1 MSALPAKAFRIVEKK
16 PAKITL
22 GVILALSLIAA
33 ITVPLYLIY
42 TSRDQAS
49 AYLDGF
55 DPGNIMSDFVMS
67 NKNTM
72 TESQI
77 NDFLHSKNPCN
88 RAYDDEVKYYERQG
102 YQYSVKDGRVLC
114 MADDTFNGESAAHI
128 IWQAAQDYS
137 INPQALI
144 ALLEKEQS
152 LVTDTWP
159 NNRQYAKATGFACPD
174 TGGCDAKDAGFKN
187 QVRKAAALF
196 REVLDGGWSN
206 YPAYTT
212 QFIYYN
218 PNAGCGGSNIYIQN
232 RATSALYR
240 YTPYQPNS
248 AALAA
253 STGTGDSCSSYG
265 NRNFYNLF
273 TEWFGSTQSYE
284 VRGGIL
290 EGYNDAGG
298 YTAFGSPTM
307 NENCTLKDGWCY
319 QVFERGTVYWSP
331 QSGAHNIHGGIRD
344 KWASIGYEW
353 GKLGFPI
360 SNEMG
365 GLKNDGVYQEFENGV
380 IYYTDTTGAH
390 TNNGGIRDEYAK
402 NGYENSVFGY
412 PIGDEVCGLKDGG
425 CYQSFQEGRIYW
437 TPNIGGSNIYGGIE
451 DKWESLGLEWGVLG
465 YPTSNEICARK
476 GCYRRFENGAIYWNN
491 STKTAYYS
499 SKGIAQG
506 YQANN
511 TINNIY
517 GYPITDEQC
526 GLVSNGCYQMLQD
539 GNGTAYY
546 SKTTG
551 FHIVHG
557 GIKDIFANHGYEW
570 QLGLPTSDEIPTA
583 NGVKQTFENATIY
596 WSSNSYNIEYK
607 K

>member
-1 MSALPAKAFRIVEKK
+1 MSTLPAKAFRIVEKK

-55 DPGNIMSDFVMS
+55 DPGNIMSDFVMG

-137 INPQALI
+137 INPQVLI
-144 ALLEKEQS
+144 VLLEKEQS

-212 QFIYYN
+212 VEIQYH
-218 PNAGCGGSNIYIQN
+218 PNKSCGKSSIYIQN

-253 STGTGDSCSSYG
+253 GTGTGDSCSSYG

-284 VRGGIL
+284 ISGEIARR
-290 EGYNDAGG
+290 YNELNGSMGQPIAQMVYAG
-298 YTAFGSPTM
+298 
-307 NENCTLKDGWCY
+307 
-319 QVFERGTVYWSP
+319 
-331 QSGAHNIHGGIRD
+331 
-344 KWASIGYEW
+344 
-353 GKLGFPI
+353 
-360 SNEMG
+360 
-365 GLKNDGVYQEFENGV
+365 NDIWWQEFENGV
-380 IYYTDTTGAH
+380 IIGSGKTGFWENHGA
-390 TNNGGIRDEYAK
+390 IRTRWSEL
-402 NGYENSVFGY
+402 G
-412 PIGDEVCGLKDGG
+412 
-425 CYQSFQEGRIYW
+425 YQSGA
-437 TPNIGGSNIYGGIE
+437 
-451 DKWESLGLEWGVLG
+451 LGL
-465 YPTSNEICARK
+465 PTGPIVYAGNDTWWQT
-476 GCYRRFENGAIYWNN
+476 YENGAIIG
-491 STKTAYYS
+491 S
-499 SKGIAQG
+499 GR
-506 YQANN
+506 
-511 TINNIY
+511 
-517 GYPITDEQC
+517 
-526 GLVSNGCYQMLQD
+526 
-539 GNGTAYY
+539 
-546 SKTTG
+546 TG
-551 FHIVHG
+551 FWENCTRALGRAWLSNWIVR
-557 GIKDIFANHGYEW
+557 F
-570 QLGLPTSDEIPTA
+570 
-583 NGVKQTFENATIY
+583 
-596 WSSNSYNIEYK
+596 SNSRNL
-607 K
+607 